1 MKDKFDELLEELNLD
16 DFDAKDATY
25 QVWVLGYDENEN
37 ITDFEVMVDESKDA
51 ESMVE
56 YATNYVEE
64 ERYGTMEFPDEVSQD
79 ELKYMEA
86 FYMGM
91 ISEFHDED
99 MCSYYVPDDVVWK
112 GKKAICDYL
121 GFKVDETEI
130 YDDQDKLIE

>member
-37 ITDFEVMVDESKDA
+37 ITDFEVMVSESKDA

-64 ERYGTMEFPDEVSQD
+64 ERYGTMEFPDEVKYIEVLVETVVDLEDYD
-79 ELKYMEA
+79 ENVGTLFSK
-86 FYMGM
+86 
-91 ISEFHDED
+91 I
-99 MCSYYVPDDVVWK
+99 VK
-112 GKKAICDYL
+112 IK
-121 GFKVDETEI
+121 
-130 YDDQDKLIE
+130 

>member
-37 ITDFEVMVDESKDA
+37 ITDFEVMVNESKDA

-64 ERYGTMEFPDEVSQD
+64 ERYGTMAFPDKVKYIEVLVETVVD
-79 ELKYMEA
+79 L
-86 FYMGM
+86 
-91 ISEFHDED
+91 ED
-99 MCSYYVPDDVVWK
+99 YNENVGTLFSK
-112 GKKAICDYL
+112 IIKIK
-121 GFKVDETEI
+121 
-130 YDDQDKLIE
+130 

>member
-64 ERYGTMEFPDEVSQD
+64 ERYGTMAFPDKVKYIEVLVETVVDLEDYD
-79 ELKYMEA
+79 ENVGTLFSK
-86 FYMGM
+86 
-91 ISEFHDED
+91 II
-99 MCSYYVPDDVVWK
+99 K
-112 GKKAICDYL
+112 IK
-121 GFKVDETEI
+121 
-130 YDDQDKLIE
+130 

>member
-37 ITDFEVMVDESKDA
+37 ITDFEVMVNESKNA

-64 ERYGTMEFPDEVSQD
+64 ERYGTMAFPDEVKYIEVLVETVVDLEDYD
-79 ELKYMEA
+79 ENVGTL
-86 FYMGM
+86 F
-91 ISEFHDED
+91 
-99 MCSYYVPDDVVWK
+99 
-112 GKKAICDYL
+112 
-121 GFKVDETEI
+121 FKI
-130 YDDQDKLIE
+130 IKIK